1 MTMETLNCLPISS
14 AAKALVGPCL
24 TTGIVEQS
32 DPDCCYVA
40 FMGGKGQWIKKVG
53 DPHFR
58 LIADD

>member
-1 MTMETLNCLPISS
+1 MEALNLLPISS

-40 FMGGKGQWIKKVG
+40 FKGGKGQWVQRVD
-53 DPHFR
+53 DPHF
-58 LIADD
+58 LIVDED